1 MAWSNI
7 QQQREDRNDTGYVKR
22 NRAYIRNTCDRTR
35 EEVYRIRLDKSRR
48 WLANRKLRY
57 RKDSAMGGRGSSS
70 GIGKNGFSGNIWERK
85 VTKVNRGFGEYEK
98 VTYTE
103 TPEGRKLLNRVER
116 LPIGTEITVKSS
128 DRWGNKEESIY
139 RISGTKRDKVLIPK
153 NEGAQENFRYLD
165 GENVTSVSVRDRD
178 AVGNLLTFLHDNGR
192 VTSKL
197 TPRTASEIKAQKT
210 EGKRIRQQ
218 RLADRRQLRL
228 F

>member
-1 MAWSNI
+1 
-7 QQQREDRNDTGYVKR
+7 
-22 NRAYIRNTCDRTR
+22 
-35 EEVYRIRLDKSRR
+35 
-48 WLANRKLRY
+48 
-57 RKDSAMGGRGSSS
+57 MGGRGSSS
-70 GIGKNGFSGNIWERK
+70 GIGKNGFSGTIWERH

-103 TPEGRKLLNRVER
+103 TPEGQKILNRVER
-116 LPIGTEITVKSS
+116 LPVGTEITVKSS

-153 NEGAQENFRYLD
+153 NEGAQRNFSYLD
-165 GENVTSVSVRDRD
+165 GENVPSVSVRDRD
-178 AVGNLLTFLHDNGR
+178 AVGNLLTFMYDNGR

-197 TPRTASEIKAQKT
+197 TPRTSSEINAQKT